1 MKLEEKIR
9 IAEPKQGN
17 KPEENEDRLRTTGL
31 GSAKQSG
38 VRVALCDG
46 ASESAFARDWA
57 GIVARRF
64 VDRPLDI
71 AGLDSR
77 KLQEWLEP
85 CQAAWN
91 DRLPEKIPWH
101 GRAKVQRGALAT
113 LLGVT
118 FRIRRRAAS
127 AVSWQAMAVGD
138 SCLFI
143 VRDDRLSLTWPL
155 ISAAQFDNAP
165 ALVCSNPANNQQLQ
179 PQFLAGQCGPGDL
192 FILASDALSAWILR
206 EWESG
211 RKPWRSLLAL
221 NSDSDLE
228 RREWVDELRSKG
240 SIRND
245 DTTLLLIEVAKKR
258 G

>member
-1 MKLEEKIR
+1 MKLTEKIR
-9 IAEPKQGN
+9 ITEPKQGN
-17 KPEENEDRLRTTGL
+17 KPDENEDRLRTPGL
-31 GSAKQSG
+31 RSAKQSA

-46 ASESAFARDWA
+46 ASESAFARGWA
-57 GIVARRF
+57 GLIAGRF
-64 VDRPLDI
+64 VDRPPDI

-85 CQAAWN
+85 CQASWN
-91 DRLPEKIPWH
+91 DQLPEKIPWH

-118 FRIRRRAAS
+118 FRIRRRPTP

-143 VRDDRLSLTWPL
+143 VRDERLALAWPL
-155 ISAAQFDNAP
+155 IGSAQFDNAP
-165 ALVCSNPANNQQLQ
+165 HLVCSNQANNQQLQ
-179 PQFLAGQCGPGDL
+179 PQFLAGQGRLGDL

-211 RKPWRSLLAL
+211 RKPWKSLLAL

-228 RREWVDELRSKG
+228 CREWVDELRDTG
-240 SIRND
+240 AIRND
-245 DTTLLLIEVAKKR
+245 DTTLLLIEVAEQR